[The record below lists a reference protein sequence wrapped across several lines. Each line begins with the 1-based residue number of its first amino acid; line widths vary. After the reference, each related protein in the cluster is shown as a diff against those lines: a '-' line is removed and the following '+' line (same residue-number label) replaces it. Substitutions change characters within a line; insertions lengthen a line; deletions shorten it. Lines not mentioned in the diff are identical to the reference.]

1 MLTRGPRASQM
12 LNISLLG
19 GGGAACVQTTAVAA
33 QQLITTSQTVN
44 QTNLVHQLYI
54 VNEELKTEGK

>member
-44 QTNLVHQLYI
+44 QTNPVPHLQYKVD
-54 VNEELKTEGK
+54 ELD